1 MGTSGPRGETRV
13 DRLEA
18 QQSGVLERQDFCWDK
33 KREEESTQ
41 PQTYPQGS

>member
-1 MGTSGPRGETRV
+1 MGTSGPLGETRV
-13 DRLEA
+13 EGLEA

-33 KREEESTQ
+33 KWEEESIQ